1 MKPAADIIPDRLQ
14 NKQTLPAWVL
24 DNRGQDAA
32 QWAFSAGAALAV
44 LDGALRDD
52 MNGSSLAL
60 WRDRLAL
67 EAARAC
73 LGLTGRIETASTI
86 RDAVCLARQADGLG
100 PAGEIF
106 ALWRALTRINLRAA
120 GWPRRLA
127 PVLPDVVYDPQT
139 VPFCDIG
146 TGSPVAQAQQVL
158 SAALR
163 NAPHDE
169 AAALRCADVALA
181 RAMGW
186 RYAVP
191 VFARGVSST
200 DLRAI
205 ETQAADATLRSY
217 RAIIK
222 ACDQALRLLAD
233 VSWRIDRFNRATGKL
248 RAKGAAQ
255 AVSVFLTHDAV
266 SASGMLSP
274 VITGSRVAMSDRAA
288 RRLCDRL
295 VDLGAVR
302 ELTGRSSFR
311 LYGV

>member
-1 MKPAADIIPDRLQ
+1 MWV
-14 NKQTLPAWVL
+14 LPAWAVA
-24 DNRGQDAA
+24 NQGQDAE
-32 QWAFSAGAALAV
+32 QSAFNAGIALAV

-52 MNGSSLAL
+52 RNGPSLAL

-67 EAARAC
+67 EAALGC
-73 LGLTGRIETASTI
+73 LGFAGRLETASTI

-100 PAGEIF
+100 PAGEMF
-106 ALWRALTRINLRAA
+106 ALWRRLARINLRAA
-120 GWPRRLA
+120 GGRRQLIE
-127 PVLPDVVYDPQT
+127 VLPATLPDAA
-139 VPFCDIG
+139 
-146 TGSPVAQAQQVL
+146 TGSAVAQAQRVL
-158 SAALR
+158 SSALH

-169 AAALRCADVALA
+169 GAALRGADVTLA

-186 RYAVP
+186 RYVVP
-191 VFARGVSST
+191 VVACGMSGA

-205 ETQAADATLRSY
+205 KAQDADATGRSY

-233 VSWRIDRFNRATGKL
+233 VSWRVDRFNRAAGKL
-248 RAKGAAQ
+248 RAKGAAH

-274 VITGSRVAMSDRAA
+274 VIKGSRIAMSDRAA